1 MQIKNINVFLKD
13 KFVLC
18 DLEFTNKITNLTII
32 GKEDAKYEYAIP
44 RYFDPHTHGG
54 YGIDFNKIDQY
65 SLQQIEDFIKQ
76 EKQEGL
82 QNIFITT
89 VTDSL
94 ENLKKIG
101 LVINDLCKK
110 YSFFAGWHLEGPFIN
125 NDKCGAHNQ
134 DLIIPLNE
142 EFLEWLKKNITCK
155 IMFTFAPEVSNNL
168 AIACKYQSDFY
179 WSIGHT
185 CIDAKQLEQL
195 HQLGFNR
202 ITHLCNAMNEFNHK
216 ENQAQILN
224 YVLVNN
230 LYCEVIYDYIHV
242 NKLTLQIINNN
253 ISNKYLGI
261 VSDSL
266 PAKGLADTNYL
277 LGSVHITKK
286 GEICYIANTNTLAGS
301 CNLYCNLV
309 TKYFNLT
316 NNLKSLVYLSSIN
329 QVKYF
334 KIKGYMFSINADAS
348 FLIINQEGRII
359 KIYEHGTQIN

>member
-1 MQIKNINVFLKD
+1 MQLKKINVFIKNKFYLCNLKF
-13 KFVLC
+13 K
-18 DLEFTNKITNLTII
+18 NKITNLTIV
-32 GKEDAKYEYAIP
+32 GNENPNENYVIP

-54 YGIDFNKIDQY
+54 YGIDFNQIATY
-65 SLQQIEDFIKQ
+65 SKDQIEKFIAK

-94 ENLKKIG
+94 EHLKSIG
-101 LVINDLCKK
+101 LIINDLCKK
-110 YSFFAGWHLEGPFIN
+110 YPFFAGWHLEGPFISKE
-125 NDKCGAHNQ
+125 KCGAHNK

-142 EFLEWLKKNITCK
+142 EFLAWLKRNITCK
-155 IMFTFAPEVSNNL
+155 IMFTFSPDVANNTQ
-168 AIACKYQSDFY
+168 IACRYQHDFY

-185 CIDAKQLEQL
+185 CINANELAKL

-216 ENQAQILN
+216 YEQAQILN

-242 NKLTLQIINNN
+242 NELTLQTINKN
-253 ISNKYLGI
+253 INYRFLGI

-266 PAKGLADTNYL
+266 PAKGLIDANYM
-277 LGSVHITKK
+277 LGPVPITKK

-301 CNLYCNLV
+301 CNLYCNLA

-329 QVKYF
+329 QTKYF
-334 KIKGYMFSINADAS
+334 KIKGYTLSTNADAS
-348 FLIINQEGRII
+348 FLIINQKGKII